1 MIPSGGTAWDR
12 RSKGTKGMEITMKAR
27 LPQGY
32 GGGAASNMQGML
44 KQAQKMQAQI
54 AQVQAQL
61 EEKEHTV
68 SVGGGA
74 VEVVMSG
81 KKELKALTIKPE
93 VVDPEDI
100 EMLQDLV
107 ISAVNEVIR
116 EIEDESAKEMEKIS
130 GGMNLPGLF

>member
-1 MIPSGGTAWDR
+1 
-12 RSKGTKGMEITMKAR
+12 MKAR

-81 KKELKALTIKPE
+81 KKELKALMIKPE